1 MLAAIDILL
10 EKAVEIPREEIQTDA
25 LRYYGIVKNIEII
38 GEAAYML
45 TSEFKNSH
53 PETEWSKI
61 AGMRHFLVHD
71 YYNIDSDEIW
81 QVLHYDLLP
90 LRAQVKSYLQ
100 NMATGK

>member
-1 MLAAIDILL
+1 MAIGILL
-10 EKAVEIPREEIQTDA
+10 VEAVKIPREEIQSDA

-45 TSEFKNSH
+45 TNEFKNSH

-71 YYNIDSDEIW
+71 YYNIDPDEIW

-90 LRAQVKSYLQ
+90 LQLQITAYLQ
-100 NMATGK
+100 EMVSSSQG